1 MDTQYSPSPKPN
13 QFLTLNVVLIVLLII
28 IIISSS
34 LGINVVVITGNFMQ
48 NLINIFVNFFGGIL
62 FFFSYLL
69 GSLINII
76 ASIFG
81 FTGRLTVDIAE
92 GTAHNV
98 GNLLRN
104 SPSDNP
110 MQNVSFFNDE
120 YYNQIK
126 QFFQFSPYEL
136 KTNPNIPIVAEK
148 NNNIPTP
155 GTAEPSTTESPVQN
169 PISSSK
175 SSWCLIG
182 EYQGK
187 NSCIEVKDYDKC
199 VSGQLFP
206 NQNDCLGK
214 VKK

>member
-1 MDTQYSPSPKPN
+1 MDTQFSPSPKPN
-13 QFLTLNVVLIVLLII
+13 QFVSLNIVLITILVII
-28 IIISSS
+28 IFSSA
-34 LGINVVVITGNFMQ
+34 LGINIVAISGVFIQKIVD
-48 NLINIFVNFFGGIL
+48 IFINFFGRIL
-62 FFFSYLL
+62 FIISYSI

-76 ASIFG
+76 AYIFG
-81 FTGRLTVDIAE
+81 FTGRLGVDIAE
-92 GTAHNV
+92 GTAHDI

-104 SPSDNP
+104 SPSSNP
-110 MQNVSFFNDE
+110 MQKVSFFNDE

-148 NNNIPTP
+148 NDKIPTS

-175 SSWCLIG
+175 SNWCLIG
-182 EYQGK
+182 EYQGR

-214 VKK
+214 IKK